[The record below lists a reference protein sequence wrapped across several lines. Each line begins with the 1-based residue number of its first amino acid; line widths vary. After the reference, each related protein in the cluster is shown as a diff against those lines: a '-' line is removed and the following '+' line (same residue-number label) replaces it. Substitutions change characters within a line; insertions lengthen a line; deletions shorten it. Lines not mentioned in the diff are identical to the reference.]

1 MFTASSTLPPT
12 MTFKL
17 LAEAKKDVSARP
29 IWFIIP
35 SGLDLSA
42 WPEIEYSD
50 IGLTENALR
59 LPADYLDFKP
69 LPKPLSVFT
78 PRTELASRLWEIR
91 QRIIASGE
99 PLLDW
104 DGVQKEVTE
113 RRAERGLS

>member
-1 MFTASSTLPPT
+1 
-12 MTFKL
+12 MTYKL
-17 LAEAKKDVSARP
+17 LAEARKDVSSRP
-29 IWFIIP
+29 IWFIVP

-42 WPEIEYSD
+42 WQEVEYSD
-50 IGLTENALR
+50 SGLTKNALR
-59 LPADYLDFKP
+59 LPANYLDFKP

-104 DGVQKEVTE
+104 DGVQKEVAE
-113 RRAERGLS
+113 HRAERGLS